1 MEKIML
7 GTVYLNGE
15 PREPGVLYSGEQIRL
30 GQSVPGME
38 IQWVRLSSGLLI
50 ADRCVCTQISWE
62 QLHSQG
68 LVFGTVIQIDGKGY
82 LCRCLK
88 VGIKGGDANEW
99 DAALAEV
106 GEDNE
111 VWHWAGQYFW
121 GQETPEGWASSR
133 AVRGYHSA
141 RNWNYYDATYRDVHV
156 GFRPALDPL
165 APAPLDYGPLVGT
178 EITFIG
184 LDSETISGKLAYFTD
199 YDLVLEAASSLP
211 DVCKWAIPDGERV
224 IIDRASVAWLREV

>member
-7 GTVYLNGE
+7 GTMYLNGE
-15 PREPGVLYSGEQIRL
+15 PREPGVLYNSEQIRL
-30 GQSVPGME
+30 GESVPGKE

-62 QLHSQG
+62 QLHTQG
-68 LVFGTVIQIDGKGY
+68 LVFGTPFQIDGKWY

-88 VGIKGGDANEW
+88 VGAKRGDPNEW
-99 DAALAEV
+99 DAALDETDE
-106 GEDNE
+106 GNE
-111 VWHWAGQYFW
+111 IWHWDDWYSW
-121 GQETPEGWASSR
+121 GQEATFSGLSR
-133 AVRGYHSA
+133 AVRGCRSA
-141 RNWNYYDATYRDVHV
+141 RRWDRTSASNRDVLL
-156 GFRPALDPL
+156 GFRPALEPL
-165 APAPLDYGPLVGT
+165 APAPLDYGPMVGT

-184 LDSETISGKLAYFTD
+184 LDSETISGKLAHFTD